1 MENRSNDDT
10 WDFYS
15 CSIDDLPHSTFVNL
29 SLTERAPIADLP
41 IFKAIEVTLLQPNP
55 DTQMSTNAEFDRL
68 SEMEDFIQTF
78 DSEELVFIGRQTGA
92 GKRKFYFY
100 AASSHDMTSV
110 IDAFSKAFP
119 EYHQTSFQFEDPKWQ
134 TYQNDLY
141 PNDIAFNEIG
151 NRHVVFQ
158 LAEYGDDGQ
167 TPRTIDHNIIFTD
180 KSASKEFEGITA
192 AMGFEVTS
200 KRRGLFNHT
209 YDVLLQKTDSPVA
222 LDPITMDLKNRA
234 EQLGGEYDGWGCTT
248 VTSAPES

>member
-1 MENRSNDDT
+1 MEDGSDEDT

-29 SLTERAPIADLP
+29 SIANRAPIAELP
-41 IFKAIEVTLLQPNP
+41 MFKAIEVTLLHPNP

-68 SEMEDFIQTF
+68 SDMEDFIQTF
-78 DSEELVFIGRQTGA
+78 DSEELLFIGRQTGA

-100 AASSHDMTSV
+100 SAPTQDMATL
-110 IDAFSKAFP
+110 IEAFTTTFP

-134 TYQNDLY
+134 TYLNDLY

-180 KSASKEFEGITA
+180 KSASKEFENIAT
-192 AMGFEVTS
+192 AMGFSVS
-200 KRRGLFNHT
+200 VKRQGIFNRT

-222 LDPITMDLKNRA
+222 LDPVTMDLKNRA
-234 EQLGGEYDGWGCTT
+234 KQLGGEYDGWGCTT
-248 VTSAPES
+248 VTSDSES